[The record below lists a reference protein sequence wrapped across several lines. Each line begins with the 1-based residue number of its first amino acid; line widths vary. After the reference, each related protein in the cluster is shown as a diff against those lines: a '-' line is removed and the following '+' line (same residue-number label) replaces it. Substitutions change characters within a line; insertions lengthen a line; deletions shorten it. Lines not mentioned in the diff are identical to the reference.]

1 VVLILRLN
9 ESDAQSH
16 RREARTTKGGWR
28 KRAIIDVC
36 ALDQEKG
43 IPSFLSQASDL
54 SPQTSSNQAAV
65 QIKDALP
72 FHERLGSKV
81 VIADAESLDAD

>member
-1 VVLILRLN
+1 MSLN
-9 ESDAQSH
+9 AQSH
-16 RREARTTKGGWR
+16 RREARTTK
-28 KRAIIDVC
+28 
-36 ALDQEKG
+36 
-43 IPSFLSQASDL
+43 ASDL

-72 FHERLGSKV
+72 FHERLGAKV